1 MGAHLNVQTPGNL
14 EGLTGPRVCRDAYEQ
29 RSQHRKHVEKN
40 SAVHE
45 PMGTRSRQHILVG
58 GDDLHAALDVDPVEG
73 RGGGS
78 GTRSGERGLQHGLA
92 HAANSSLGASGK
104 VDSLGSPAGDHEDA
118 KTRRTLERHQSR
130 LQPW

>member
-1 MGAHLNVQTPGNL
+1 
-14 EGLTGPRVCRDAYEQ
+14 
-29 RSQHRKHVEKN
+29 
-40 SAVHE
+40 
-45 PMGTRSRQHILVG
+45 MGTRSRQHSLVG
-58 GDDLHAALDVDPVEG
+58 GDDQHAALDVDPVEG

-78 GTRSGERGLQHGLA
+78 GTRSGERRSGTMSTGLQHG
-92 HAANSSLGASGK
+92 HARIVFSSLGASWK